1 LVTRGR
7 ATGSESPKVLKL
19 NARVFGAILGDRVSD
34 KPLWDSILAER
45 VRAPTCVTTRAVPLV
60 GQGRGGGSW
69 SFPSQRLGVAWP
81 SRPLQ
86 THLSYISF
94 PVFAMADEPILPSL
108 SPSISWNAQTQ
119 SFSNNPRKRRYN
131 FKSQSVA
138 PPSWSNSSDP
148 AVFSSDDDPGLD
160 NYVEGRRKKKKKYVG
175 SWFHQQPASSD
186 SATGEPRPVLRGK
199 RTFKR
204 DLDSGVWMG
213 SDSTDGDESVMMPD
227 LPTQSKLPQLNRA
240 MTRRRNVIS
249 AEELEARERVQ
260 QCLDSGTEY
269 IDLSMMG
276 LKTLTDATIRPL
288 SEFSCIPVV
297 AEGVPFEQKDPA
309 LQLYLYRN
317 PLQRLPGAIFD
328 LEHLTVLSLR
338 GCRLRELPPAIGKM
352 RNLRTLNLAQNLLR
366 YLPAEL
372 LDLMAAPSA
381 LEELLLQGNHFFQAA
396 ERPILA
402 DLETLE
408 SDASRGTG
416 LAEVWKPGFNG
427 VAARFFVRSPV
438 HYLDS
443 SGFPHSDFRLDPEA
457 IIVQTERQE
466 DAVNSTSLIS
476 PPSSAPYH
484 SKSVGRSVPSAKGSR
499 VPSLMELALRSAYKS
514 SELGELPD
522 YIPDSLAHLQALLE
536 RAADQR
542 EVGGLTCS
550 ACKKPFVAPT
560 TQWLEW
566 WQVCLVESRQNQ
578 DGHVVKARPWTDL
591 DEENEGAVPFLRRGC
606 SWKCGPVSFEEG
618 QWTLV
623 PADKAE

>member
-1 LVTRGR
+1 
-7 ATGSESPKVLKL
+7 
-19 NARVFGAILGDRVSD
+19 
-34 KPLWDSILAER
+34 
-45 VRAPTCVTTRAVPLV
+45 
-60 GQGRGGGSW
+60 
-69 SFPSQRLGVAWP
+69 
-81 SRPLQ
+81 
-86 THLSYISF
+86 
-94 PVFAMADEPILPSL
+94 MADEPSLPSL
-108 SPSISWNAQTQ
+108 LPSISWNAQTQ

-131 FKSQSVA
+131 FKSHSVA

-160 NYVEGRRKKKKKYVG
+160 NYVEGRRKKKKYVG

-186 SATGEPRPVLRGK
+186 SATGEPRPALRGK
-199 RTFKR
+199 RTLKR

-227 LPTQSKLPQLNRA
+227 LPTQSKLPQLNRVMA
-240 MTRRRNVIS
+240 RRRNVIS
-249 AEELEARERVQ
+249 TEELEARERVQ

-317 PLQRLPGAIFD
+317 PLQRLPGVIFD

-352 RNLRTLNLAQNLLR
+352 RSLRTLNLAQNLLR

-396 ERPILA
+396 ERPALA
-402 DLETLE
+402 DLEGLE
-408 SDASRGTG
+408 SDASGSSE
-416 LAEVWKPGFNG
+416 LAEAWKPGFDG
-427 VAARFFVRSPV
+427 VAGRFFVRSPV

-443 SGFPHSDFRLDPEA
+443 SGFSHSDFRLDPEGV
-457 IIVQTERQE
+457 IVQTERLE
-466 DAVNSTSLIS
+466 DARDSTSLIS

-484 SKSVGRSVPSAKGSR
+484 SKSAGRSVSSPKGSR

-514 SELGELPD
+514 SDLGDLPD
-522 YIPDSLAHLQALLE
+522 YIPDSLPHLQALLE

-566 WQVCLVESRQNQ
+566 WQICLVESRQSQ

-591 DEENEGAVPFLRRGC
+591 DEENEGAIPFLRRGC
-606 SWKCGPVSFEEG
+606 SWKCGPASLKEG
-618 QWTLV
+618 QWTIA
-623 PADKAE
+623 PAGKAE